1 MRRQRRG
8 DIWVGGFLTALGL
21 LLLGGALWTANRL
34 KSWPAVE
41 AEVTK
46 SEVSGPFSHSSSG
59 TLVVPALTGSHK
71 TVYSTK
77 VEFRFAAAGKQ
88 FTASSSDESDDR
100 GGANQTARDFAPG
113 TRHTIRYNPEN
124 PNEIRFNAG
133 YLNVVYTIMFFL
145 NPIAFGLSGLALTR
159 YGLQWLWRSRSMRP

>member
-1 MRRQRRG
+1 MVRQGRVFIR
-8 DIWVGGFLTALGL
+8 IQGFVTALGL
-21 LLLGGALWTANRL
+21 LLLGWALWKANSL

-46 SEVSGPFSHSSSG
+46 SEVSGPSSHSSSG
-59 TLVVPALTGSHK
+59 TLVAPGLTGSHK

-100 GGANQTARDFAPG
+100 GGANQTARGFVPG
-113 TRHTIRYNPEN
+113 TRHTIRYNPAN

-133 YLNVVYTIMFFL
+133 YFNVVYTVMFFE
-145 NPIAFGLSGLALTR
+145 NPIFFGLLGLVLAGN
-159 YGLQWLWRSRSMRP
+159 GLRLLWKSRSMRS